1 MKTEDLIEALALDAG
16 PTSPPSSRLMLAP
29 GLGTLVVLPLMIL
42 WIGLRPDLG
51 AAVSSSMFWTKALY
65 TLVLTTAGFWCVD
78 QLARPVGSAR
88 RGVVLA
94 VCVFGLLAMSGAW
107 QFMVAAPVDQ
117 MPILM
122 GKSWTRCPGNIVVL
136 SLPILAFGLWVVR
149 GLAPTRL
156 AAAGAATGLFAGGVA
171 ATIYGLHCPE
181 STMTFLAVWYS
192 LGVALVVGLGA
203 LLGPWL
209 LRWR

>member
-16 PTSPPSSRLMLAP
+16 PTSSPGSRLMLAP
-29 GLGTLVVLPLMIL
+29 GLGALIVLPLMIL

-51 AAVSSSMFWTKALY
+51 AAMISSMFWTKALY
-65 TLVLTTAGFWCVD
+65 TAVLATAGYWCVER
-78 QLARPVGSAR
+78 LSRPIGSAR

-94 VCVFGLLAMSGAW
+94 ACVFGLLALSGAW
-107 QFMVAAPVDQ
+107 QFMTVAPVDQ
-117 MPILM
+117 MPTLL
-122 GKSWTRCPGNIVVL
+122 GKSWTRCPRNIVIL
-136 SLPILAFGLWVVR
+136 SLPILAFGFWVVR

-156 AAAGAATGLFAGGVA
+156 VAAGAAIGLFAGGIA

-192 LGVALVVGLGA
+192 LGVAVVVGLGA
-203 LLGPWL
+203 LLGPWA